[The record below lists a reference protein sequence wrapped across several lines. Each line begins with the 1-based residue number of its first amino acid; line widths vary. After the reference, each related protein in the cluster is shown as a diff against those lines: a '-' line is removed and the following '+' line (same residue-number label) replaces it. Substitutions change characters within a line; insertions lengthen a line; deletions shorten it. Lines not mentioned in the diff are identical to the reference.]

1 VQQFLVRQF
10 GQVDLAIAA
19 QNVVSKVLLF
29 RQQRI
34 NTFFDGAAGN
44 ELVDQLWFPI
54 TPIY

>member
-19 QNVVSKVLLF
+19 QNVVSKVSLF